1 MSYIVCSNAENE
13 DEYDNGGFSNPASFA
28 NHYKSPLIIEPDSE
42 VAVESVKIDRRSAWT
57 IKESDKFFVYYGP
70 EQDPTGSVY
79 TNSGTVTKNGVRI
92 DIRPGSYNKEQMLYQ
107 LQSALNKAPLGPL
120 LYNNVSVIENTDSVT
135 SQFKGFQFGFTSRS
149 AGENVVNE
157 AAAGTDVLAP
167 EDFVSA
173 NGACVKYEVENGN
186 PAYGYTADATEG
198 TLQCEFDFSSIYPSL
213 AQFTNGNSPIQRLL
227 SPAISIRHPKGPLS
241 QIGGQC
247 IFDITGAI
255 ENAFSIGLSRPTT
268 PWWRYGF
275 PTINKGPP
283 NRSTGPDTTED
294 TRYNYVYNDF
304 WLQWNPNGGDPVDPA
319 DPTGEKVGA
328 LRVYSWGYSA
338 GGTQQENWNIK
349 EMKYYENPSTGFTAP
364 ITATQL
370 GAYDRI
376 KWRLDGNEVCL
387 ALIQPDNTEVKIVGD
402 TGNEARKWA
411 FPPLHNGTEA
421 LVPNIQLV
429 NTAQSL
435 ILKQYNVNIDKNM
448 AAWTYP
454 SNSTGKPLRANNYPL
469 LNGTLVPGADWYSNA
484 ELRNNSGGEL
494 RFNQLRPSVLYANS
508 ATEVYTY
515 SKLGGLSYIDD
526 YVPVIVL
533 GQENRVAGIS
543 DFNQVLYVIPDPEFN
558 RPNMRR
564 HLGFGG
570 NAVAN
575 YTEFGGAADDANFK
589 SLVSIEA
596 GTLTVHSA
604 FIRINDLPVQTFNGA
619 TSSRSN
625 IVYHIPRF
633 SQDGRQFGELYF
645 QAPEKT
651 YLKLNNTERIT
662 LSQIKIDIVGRNE
675 RLVEDL
681 QGATVC
687 CLHIRQNHHK
697 K

>member
-92 DIRPGSYNKEQMLYQ
+92 DIRPGSYNKEQMLYE
-107 LQSALNKAPLGPL
+107 LDRALNKAPLGPL

-135 SQFKGFQFGFTSRS
+135 GQFKGFQFGFTSRS

-198 TLQCEFDFSSIYPSL
+198 TLQCEFDFSSIYPGL
-213 AQFTNGNSPIQRLL
+213 DQFTNIGGEITRLQ

-275 PTINKGPP
+275 PSITNTPP
-283 NRSTGPDTTED
+283 NSVNNAGSLDRRS
-294 TRYNYVYNDF
+294 NFVYNDF
-304 WLQWNPNGGDPVDPA
+304 WLHWNPEAGAIVDGSPE
-319 DPTGEKVGA
+319 GQLKVF
-328 LRVYSWGYSA
+328 SWGYDS
-338 GGTQQENWNIK
+338 GRNNWNIK
-349 EMKYYENPSTGFTAP
+349 EMKYYENPSTGFTAA

-370 GAYDRI
+370 NSYDRI

-515 SKLGGLSYIDD
+515 SKLASLSYIDD

-570 NAVAN
+570 SAVAN
-575 YTEFGGAADDANFK
+575 YTEFGGAADDANFR

>member
-28 NHYKSPLIIEPDSE
+28 NHYKSPLLIEPDSE

-79 TNSGTVTKNGVRI
+79 TNSGEVTKNGVRI
-92 DIRPGSYNKEQMLYQ
+92 DIRPGSYNKEQMLYE
-107 LQSALNKAPLGPL
+107 LDRALNKAPLGPL

-135 SQFKGFQFGFTSRS
+135 GQFKGFQFGFTSRS
-149 AGENVVNE
+149 AGENVVNA
-157 AAAGTDVLAP
+157 AAAGTDALAP
-167 EDFVSA
+167 GDFVSA
-173 NGACVKYEVENGN
+173 NGACVKYDADNGN
-186 PAYGYTADATEG
+186 PAYEYDDSEPTEG
-198 TLQCEFDFSSIYPSL
+198 TLSCLFDFSTIYPGL
-213 AQFTNGNSPIQRLL
+213 DQFTNIGGAITRLQ

-247 IFDITGAI
+247 IFDFTGAF
-255 ENAFSIGLSRPTT
+255 EGGAFSIGLSRPTT

-275 PTINKGPP
+275 PSINTGPP
-283 NRSTGPDTTED
+283 NSVNNAGSLDRRS
-294 TRYNYVYNDF
+294 NFVYNDF
-304 WLQWNPNGGDPVDPA
+304 WLHWNPEAGAVVDGSPE
-319 DPTGEKVGA
+319 GQLKVF
-328 LRVYSWGYSA
+328 SWGYDSVRN
-338 GGTQQENWNIK
+338 NWNIK
-349 EMKYYENPSTGFTAP
+349 EMKYYDNPNYAGVGGVSP
-364 ITATQL
+364 INGALL
-370 GAYDRI
+370 GNYDRI
-376 KWRLDGNEVCL
+376 KWSIDGNEVCL
-387 ALIQPDNTEVKIVGD
+387 ALLHPSDTAQDLKVVGD
-402 TGNEARKWA
+402 MGNNARTWS

-421 LVPNIQLV
+421 LVPNIQMV
-429 NTAQSL
+429 STEQSL

-448 AAWTYP
+448 AEWFYP
-454 SNSTGKPLRANNYPL
+454 SHSTGTPLRGDNYPL
-469 LNGTLVPGADWYSNA
+469 QNGTIIPGADWYSNA

-494 RFNQLRPSVLYANS
+494 RYNQLRPSLLYANS

-570 NAVAN
+570 SAVAN
-575 YTEFGGAADDANFK
+575 YSEFQGATDDANFK

-675 RLVEDL
+675 RIVEDL
-681 QGATVC
+681 QGATIV
-687 CLHIRQNHHK
+687 CLHIRENHHK